1 MFDVNSISLLSVRNK
16 FFREVLK
23 SKKSLDKLNKFEL
36 KRYTLSIKI
45 KDFINLMK
53 NLVDGFLTHEK
64 MGQTKTRFVNDE
76 LVRI

>member
-45 KDFINLMK
+45 KDIINLMK
-53 NLVDGFLTHEK
+53 KLGRWIFDP
-64 MGQTKTRFVNDE
+64 
-76 LVRI
+76 